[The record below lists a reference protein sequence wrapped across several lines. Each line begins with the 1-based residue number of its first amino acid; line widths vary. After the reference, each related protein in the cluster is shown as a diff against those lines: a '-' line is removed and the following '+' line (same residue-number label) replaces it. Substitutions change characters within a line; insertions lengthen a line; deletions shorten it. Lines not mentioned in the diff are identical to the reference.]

1 MYITINDIIGEK
13 TIDLSYPIQNFDSS
27 KEVAVISMFSDN
39 IQYKVTETFN
49 LKLIDNSEKQISNGS
64 YTKREIDAIV
74 GRKHILVDLSNDFRI
89 IKMNK
94 LAKVI
99 DMNFNLNELD
109 NSGNLKDGRPSDALF
124 MYYVSSSKDFM
135 LFEPQ
140 TPQYK
145 KLKSGEI
152 VSLTLRITDQN
163 NNIITDGPGTTVVLH
178 IHNHKIYSPIKNG
191 IWKTIKPRM
200 LPQNT

>member
-1 MYITINDIIGEK
+1 MYITINDVTGEK

-27 KEVAVISMFSDN
+27 KEVAVVSMFSNN

-49 LKLIDNSEKQISNGS
+49 LKLIDNSEKRILNGS
-64 YTKREIDAIV
+64 YTKREIDAMV
-74 GRKHILVDLSNDFRI
+74 GRKHILADLSNNFRT
-89 IKMNK
+89 IKTNK

-99 DMNFNLNELD
+99 DMIFNLNELD

-124 MYYVSSSKDFM
+124 SYYVSSSKDFM

-145 KLKSGEI
+145 KLKNGEFT
-152 VSLTLRITDQN
+152 SLT
-163 NNIITDGPGTTVVLH
+163 
-178 IHNHKIYSPIKNG
+178 
-191 IWKTIKPRM
+191 
-200 LPQNT
+200 

>member
-1 MYITINDIIGEK
+1 MYITIDDVIGEK
-13 TIDLSYPIQNFDSS
+13 TIDLSYPIQNFNFS

-49 LKLIDNSEKQISNGS
+49 LKLIDNSEKQILNGS

-74 GRKHILVDLSNDFRI
+74 GRKPILPDLSNYFRI
-89 IKMNK
+89 IKTNK

-99 DMNFNLNELD
+99 DMVFNLNELD
-109 NSGNLKDGRPSDALF
+109 NSGNLKDGRPCDALF
-124 MYYVSSSKDFM
+124 SYYVSSSKDFM
-135 LFEPQ
+135 HFEPQ

-145 KLKSGEI
+145 KLKGGQI

-163 NNIITDGPGTTVVLH
+163 NNVITDGLGTTVVLH
-178 IHNHKIYSPIKNG
+178 ICDRKI
-191 IWKTIKPRM
+191 
-200 LPQNT
+200 

>member
-1 MYITINDIIGEK
+1 MYITINDVTGEK

-39 IQYKVTETFN
+39 TQYAMTEPLN
-49 LKLIDNSEKQISNGS
+49 LKLIDGSEKQVLNGS
-64 YTKREIDAIV
+64 YTKSEIDAIV
-74 GRKHILVDLSNDFRI
+74 GRKHILADLSNDFRI
-89 IKMNK
+89 IKRNK

-99 DMNFNLNELD
+99 DMIFNLNELE

-124 MYYVSSSKDFM
+124 TYYVSSSKDFM
-135 LFEPQ
+135 RFEPK

-145 KLKSGEI
+145 KLKNGEI

-163 NNIITDGPGTTVVLH
+163 NVIADGPGTTVALH
-178 IHNHKIYSPIKNG
+178 ICSRKI
-191 IWKTIKPRM
+191 
-200 LPQNT
+200 

>member
-1 MYITINDIIGEK
+1 
-13 TIDLSYPIQNFDSS
+13 
-27 KEVAVISMFSDN
+27 MFSDN

-49 LKLIDNSEKQISNGS
+49 LKLIDNSKKQISNGS

-94 LAKVI
+94 LANVI
-99 DMNFNLNELD
+99 DMIFNLNELD

-124 MYYVSSSKDFM
+124 TYYVSNSKDFTH
-135 LFEPQ
+135 FEPQ
-140 TPQYK
+140 MPQYK
-145 KLKSGEI
+145 ALKGNQI

-163 NNIITDGPGTTVVLH
+163 NNFITDGPGTTVVLH
-178 IHNHKIYSPIKNG
+178 IYDRKI
-191 IWKTIKPRM
+191 
-200 LPQNT
+200 